1 MILRFAKEQTP
12 AARDEKFREF
22 CDLTSQA
29 LGINFEMA
37 KEKEVAGP
45 GDIILVGTHIDR
57 SQDLDLDGEEPI
69 RIENVEC
76 IYVPRADADVAEL
89 RNHPIWSTRFTA
101 KALDRNFEG
110 LHLNEFLMKELTVSD
125 DGAKALADQYSF
137 VLKIKGT

>member
-45 GDIILVGTHIDR
+45 GDIIMVGTHIDTT
-57 SQDLDLDGEEPI
+57 QDLDLDGEEPI
-69 RIENVEC
+69 RIESIEC
-76 IYVPRADADVAEL
+76 LYIPRAEADVAEL
-89 RNHPIWSTRFTA
+89 KNHPIWSTRFTA
-101 KALDRNFEG
+101 RALDRNFAG
-110 LHLNEFLMKELTVSD
+110 LHLNEFLMKEVTSSE
-125 DGAKALADQYSF
+125 GPADQYSF
-137 VLKIKGT
+137 VLKVKGL